1 MRIPGRAH
9 VTVVDEKSG
18 TPCRD
23 FCVSRPVMLLLLG
36 VFAVLALVV
45 VLMALE
51 VASHRDQTA
60 TIRKLE
66 QQLADAQ
73 LDALSAHV
81 AKAELEQSRRL
92 QQHLLEML
100 GVPKPDS
107 SVSDIADTV
116 AGLPASRPR
125 VPSTAA
131 AAGAE
136 IPNRPPSRW
145 PTAGVIVEGFTR
157 GDEANDIEQHLGV
170 DIAGVADQPVYSVA
184 EGIVEFIGNDDVLG
198 NHVEIRHG
206 PDWLTIY
213 GHCNRILVGPGMH
226 VRAGEQV
233 AKMGRTGRA
242 TSTQLHFE
250 VWQQGEA
257 VDPRKL
263 IAGDPAPR

>member
-1 MRIPGRAH
+1 MRFPGRTR
-9 VTVVDEKSG
+9 VTVIDEKTG
-18 TPCRD
+18 TPCRE
-23 FCVSRPVMLLLLG
+23 FCVSRTVMLLVLG
-36 VFAVLALVV
+36 ALVV
-45 VLMALE
+45 MGLVVALMALE
-51 VASHRDQTA
+51 VASHREQTA
-60 TIRKLE
+60 TIAKLE
-66 QQLADAQ
+66 QELADAK

-116 AGLPASRPR
+116 AGVPASRARAPMT
-125 VPSTAA
+125 TATD
-131 AAGAE
+131 GTT

-145 PTAGVIVEGFTR
+145 PATGVIVEGFAK
-157 GDEANDIEQHLGV
+157 GDPANDIEPHLGV
-170 DIAGVADQPVYSVA
+170 DIAGVADQPVFTVA
-184 EGIVEFIGNDDVLG
+184 EGIVEFIGKDDVLG

-213 GHCNRILVGPGMH
+213 GHCNKILVGPGMH

-250 VWQQGEA
+250 IWQQGEP

>member
-1 MRIPGRAH
+1 MRFPGRTR
-9 VTVVDEKSG
+9 VTVVDAKDG

-23 FCVSRPVMLLLLG
+23 FCVTRPVMLLVLG
-36 VFAVLALVV
+36 ALVV
-45 VLMALE
+45 LAVVVALMALE

-66 QQLADAQ
+66 QQLADAK

-81 AKAELEQSRRL
+81 ARAELEQSRRL
-92 QQHLLEML
+92 QQNLLEML

-107 SVSDIADTV
+107 SVGDIADTV
-116 AGLPASRPR
+116 AGVPAGQAQARQ
-125 VPSTAA
+125 AA
-131 AAGAE
+131 ATNGST

-145 PTAGVIVEGFTR
+145 PTTGVIVATYTK
-157 GDEANDIEQHLGV
+157 GDPANDEEAHLGV
-170 DIAGVADQPVYSVA
+170 DIAGVADQPVYAVA
-184 EGIVEFIGNDDVLG
+184 EGVVEFVGNDDVLG

-213 GHCNRILVGPGMH
+213 GHCNKILVGPGMH

-250 VWQQGEA
+250 VWQQGEP